1 MGKKLKITLVR
12 SKYGWSKKQRAT
24 IAGLGLY
31 KIGHTVVRPDNPCIR
46 GMVEKVRHLV
56 KVEEINE

>member
-24 IAGLGLY
+24 IAGLGLR
-31 KIGHTVVRPDNPCIR
+31 KIGHTVIRPDDPCIR
-46 GMVEKVRHLV
+46 GMVEKVKHLV
-56 KVEEINE
+56 RVEEIHE